1 LFRLVRL
8 TALALLVFAGAFFP
22 AAVLSGT
29 VFLFANRF
37 CAGCSGFLTS
47 LFFDLVD
54 FFLVFFLVAI
64 RAV

>member
-1 LFRLVRL
+1 LFRLVLL
-8 TALALLVFAGAFFP
+8 TALALLAFAGAFLL

-37 CAGCSGFLTS
+37 CAGCCDILGS

>member
-1 LFRLVRL
+1 
-8 TALALLVFAGAFFP
+8 LALFVFVGTFFL
-22 AAVLSGT
+22 AAVLPGT
-29 VFLFANRF
+29 VFFLANRF
-37 CAGCSGFLTS
+37 CAGRSGFLAA